1 MVDIQKIQTH
11 VLNKLEA
18 HLPSYLTYHNIFHTT
33 DVLEQSLILAK
44 EEGIE
49 SAEDLFLLQVS
60 ALYHDVGFVQA
71 YDGHEETSCEIAAI
85 ELDKFGL
92 DERQIGIVSGMI
104 RATRIPQ
111 SPKTILE
118 QVICDADLDY
128 LGRSDFYTIG
138 EGLFKEFL
146 HQGIVHNDMEWN
158 QLQIKFLDAH
168 RYFTKSANVKRELV
182 KQQHLREVKKKVLV
196 G

>member
-1 MVDIQKIQTH
+1 
-11 VLNKLEA
+11 
-18 HLPSYLTYHNIFHTT
+18 
-33 DVLEQSLILAK
+33 
-44 EEGIE
+44 
-49 SAEDLFLLQVS
+49 
-60 ALYHDVGFVQA
+60 
-71 YDGHEETSCEIAAI
+71 
-85 ELDKFGL
+85 
-92 DERQIGIVSGMI
+92 MI

-168 RYFTKSANVKRELV
+168 RYFTKSANVKRESV
-182 KQQHLREVKKKVLV
+182 KQQHLREVKKKVPV
-196 G
+196 S